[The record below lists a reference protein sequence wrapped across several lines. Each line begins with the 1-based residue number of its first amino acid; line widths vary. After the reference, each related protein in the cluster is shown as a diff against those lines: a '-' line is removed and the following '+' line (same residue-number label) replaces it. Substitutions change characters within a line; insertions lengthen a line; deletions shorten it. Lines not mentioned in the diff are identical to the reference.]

1 MAVALR
7 TDVFLDGAFSLA
19 GAAGETGVS
28 LAGSGL
34 TVAFGAALTS
44 AAFGA
49 GLAFTSALGSSLAAA
64 GLVSA
69 LGVVVF
75 AVVFL
80 AVVVRFRV
88 VVLEVGLD

>member
-7 TDVFLDGAFSLA
+7 TDVFLVGAFFSA

-34 TVAFGAALTS
+34 ASSFGA
-44 AAFGA
+44 
-49 GLAFTSALGSSLAAA
+49 AFTSALGSSLAAA

-69 LGVVVF
+69 LGVAAFV
-75 AVVFL
+75 VVFL
-80 AVVVRFRV
+80 TVVVRFI
-88 VVLEVGLD
+88 EVD